1 MYDNL
6 SSNQA
11 RVAVITGGNK
21 GIGLGITQLLL
32 SRGYQVI
39 IGARSEILNLDNS
52 KNCFFIKGDVQNAE
66 FHEILATEAINRFE
80 RLDLYINNAG
90 FSEWKS
96 IDDIS
101 EKFLL
106 DIFST
111 NLFGAFWGCKSA
123 SKYLSQ
129 NGSIINISS
138 IAGKRGSKN
147 NSAYVATKFAMNGLT
162 QSLAKELGEKDIRV
176 NAICPVLVSTE
187 GLFEAL
193 NKDGAPGNK
202 NLEAFINKFIED
214 NSALGRL
221 PDVNDVAEMVYFLAS
236 PAAKAI
242 TGQCIN
248 VDCGVL
254 PQ

>member
-1 MYDNL
+1 M
-6 SSNQA
+6 Q
-11 RVAVITGGNK
+11 V
-21 GIGLGITQLLL
+21 LLIA
-32 SRGYQVI
+32 Q
-39 IGARSEILNLDNS
+39 
-52 KNCFFIKGDVQNAE
+52 
-66 FHEILATEAINRFE
+66 
-80 RLDLYINNAG
+80 
-90 FSEWKS
+90 
-96 IDDIS
+96 
-101 EKFLL
+101 
-106 DIFST
+106 
-111 NLFGAFWGCKSA
+111 
-123 SKYLSQ
+123 
-129 NGSIINISS
+129 S
-138 IAGKRGSKN
+138 IAGYSLGDADWFRK
-147 NSAYVATKFAMNGLT
+147 AMGKKIPEVMLEEKGKYMKGTLENGFT
-162 QSLAKELGEKDIRV
+162 KELGEKDIRV